1 MSLTHRTFL
10 FAGRGILIC
19 RVDRLSYMKYLV
31 KRWNGPFSIAIF
43 LTDLQIA
50 EVETWLKEYSSTPH
64 LRVTLYIVDAAD
76 GPRKSDV
83 VYWSRHGTMRHLIQS
98 KRIYPI
104 NVLRDLAIL
113 NCQTTHY
120 INLDMDLWPS
130 GRW

>member
-43 LTDLQIA
+43 LTNLQIA

-76 GPRKSDV
+76 GPRKSE
-83 VYWSRHGTMRHLIQS
+83 
-98 KRIYPI
+98 
-104 NVLRDLAIL
+104 
-113 NCQTTHY
+113 
-120 INLDMDLWPS
+120 
-130 GRW
+130 